1 MSIIWKYLDKRSGT
15 VAAIKDYSS
24 MQFIID
30 NTADSIKAEREKMS
44 GLASP
49 GWDGMPHGH
58 NPGAGEDRILDGLEE
73 IDLLKERYR
82 QAAEYMEWFRPA
94 WEQLTED
101 ERYVLG
107 TFYGEDNQYG
117 SNAAD
122 EIAAYF
128 NIEQSSAYR
137 RKNRALD
144 RLTVLLF
151 GKA

>member
-107 TFYGEDNQYG
+107 TFYDDSLGQTGAVYDICERY
-117 SNAAD
+117 
-122 EIAAYF
+122 
-128 NIEQSSAYR
+128 NIERSSAYNK
-137 RKNRALD
+137 KNRALTH
-144 RLTVLLF
+144 LQVLLF
-151 GKA
+151 GKG